1 MRDLCRDLASLKSL
15 PPAEQEAKRPEI
27 AQIHGRKLVNGK
39 IPLPDLRIEY
49 ESRDHEQ
56 VHVHLEL
63 ATRAYRGKHLSDKV
77 NAGFSIY
84 ASAQDAPRLRS
95 ALQDAHL
102 ISEILSL

>member
-27 AQIHGRKLVNGK
+27 AQIHGRKVVNGK
-39 IPLPDLRIEY
+39 IPLPDLGIEY
-49 ESRDHEQ
+49 ETRENEQ
-56 VHVHLEL
+56 ASIDLEL

-84 ASAQDAPRLRS
+84 ASAEDVPRLRA